1 MRRLIWEFLN
11 TRYKDIVIYHQVY
24 EFNNRRTEKFVS
36 NSFESIIEF
45 TYFYSGKDIRTH
57 ITPTIRGDIRNYF
70 DINPLDV
77 EGYILEWCRDKS
89 IKIVNV

>member
-57 ITPTIRGDIRNYF
+57 ITPTIRRGIRNYF

-89 IKIVNV
+89 VETVNV

>member
-1 MRRLIWEFLN
+1 
-11 TRYKDIVIYHQVY
+11 VY

-57 ITPTIRGDIRNYF
+57 ITPTIRRDIRNYF

-89 IKIVNV
+89 IKTVNV

>member
-11 TRYKDIVIYHQVY
+11 TKYNGIVIYHQVY

-57 ITPTIRGDIRNYF
+57 ITPTIRRGIRNYF

>member
-1 MRRLIWEFLN
+1 MKKLIWEFLN
-11 TRYKDIVIYHQVY
+11 TKYNGIVIYHQVY

-57 ITPTIRGDIRNYF
+57 ITPTIRRDIRNYF

-77 EGYILEWCRDKS
+77 EGYILEWCRNKS
-89 IKIVNV
+89 SKVVEM